1 MATVSATAPVGN
13 LNNDK
18 AAQKPS
24 SMQSSGAP
32 PVPSSAQGVLA
43 LLQEDNTELQAAAL
57 MQLKDLVEVHWMELA
72 DVLPDI
78 EALVEDQAFPQRDLA
93 AHVAS
98 RIYFHLEAFSDA
110 LKFALESGPWL
121 DLNSD
126 SLYAETILAECI
138 DEYIRHRTAEYEAE
152 TLSSIPGGPAAA
164 LATSSEDTLIAFVH
178 ACVLALFASGTSD
191 EAFRAAVERVVLA
204 QLRGASGSPGAP
216 NALGIALDAR
226 RIEEVELLLT
236 NAPDKI
242 ALLNY
247 LSMNL
252 QSLVSS
258 KRFRQE
264 VTALVTR
271 LYKEALHGI
280 GPEQQPEVYGHLCRC
295 LLLQEDIEG
304 VATILNEFMRKP
316 KTPALP
322 RPQLVA
328 YQIAFDLMD
337 LENPNL
343 MQALLRHPL
352 LSLPKPPEAAAVE
365 TAETPTPSTGVV
377 GKVAEPAQ
385 EAAAEIGTQQ
395 QQQQQRDATTAAA
408 AATAAVPAVPV
419 DNLMTVTAL
428 AAAAAEPE
436 PTGADST
443 DPYTRKLAVLRSIV
457 SGSASVDFTLQFLNR
472 KSNTDLQL
480 LDSYKNSLDARLSLL
495 HHGLLLAHALQ
506 QSGTGCDVFLRRN
519 LEWMG
524 RAANWSKYS
533 ATASIGAIHRGNVM
547 NSVKVLQTYL
557 PGAGGG
563 GASAS
568 HSEGGAL
575 YALGLIHSCLP
586 NPKIRSFI
594 LGQLRHGDNTEKEAV
609 LHGGCLGLGLTCLG
623 DAADSEA
630 YDALRTLLFL
640 DSAITGEGAA
650 LGLGLLLMGSGSP
663 SAAAELLGYAR
674 DTQHEKIGRACA
686 VALALICFQREEEA
700 SNADSLIRQCLEDS
714 DALIRYG
721 GVFCIGMAYCATGKA
736 SSQAQ
741 CKTAVERLLHRAVAD
756 VNDDVRR
763 AAVLSLG
770 FVLCGHSEELLRVMK
785 LLGGSFNPHVRY
797 GAAFALGFA
806 SAGSG
811 NAEAVQLLQALT
823 TDPTDF
829 VRQGAFIGLGL
840 LMQLQNEASCPGVT
854 AFRET
859 LQKVMKDKHEDSLAR
874 FGAVLAAGLLDA
886 GGRNVSV
893 RFFSA
898 RKVLRMHAVA
908 GVCLFAQLW
917 YSFPL
922 IYCLCLSF
930 SPSALIGLVAH
941 DELEEAAVLEEVP
954 AAEEKTQKKD
964 INESAVEVDGGV
976 PTAMAAPEE
985 TSQQQQEPQ
994 QQDRQSAEKPE
1005 KKLPNIAT
1013 LRIPCGWKIACK
1025 APDQSLFA
1033 YPPPLSAGES
1043 KTDAVK
1049 AVKAILSTT
1058 AKRNAAIRKQQEKQ
1072 EAKKTRVQGTQMDTD
1087 AFSEPFTPQSEALSL
1102 CRERSAGDSPAESVK
1117 EGGDNTV
1124 ELINPCRVLA
1134 RQEAF
1139 LKAVPSS
1146 RYRRVLGESLTGF
1159 IILDDKEPTQAE
1171 TYIEAREKA
1180 VQEKEPEPFEPFH
1193 WTG

>member
-1 MATVSATAPVGN
+1 MATVSAAAPLGN
-13 LNNDK
+13 LKNDK
-18 AAQKPS
+18 AARKSS
-24 SMQSSGAP
+24 SMQSLGAR

-57 MQLKDLVEVHWMELA
+57 MQLKDLVDVHWMELA
-72 DVLPDI
+72 DVLPDMC
-78 EALVEDQAFPQRDLA
+78 VSSQRDLA

-110 LKFALESGPWL
+110 LKFALESGSWL
-121 DLNSD
+121 DLTSD

-164 LATSSEDTLIAFVH
+164 LATSSEDAEGG
-178 ACVLALFASGTSD
+178 ASKAGTGD
-191 EAFRAAVERVVLA
+191 EAFQAAVERVVLA
-204 QLRGASGSPGAP
+204 QLRGASGGPGAP

-226 RIEEVELLLT
+226 RIKEVELLLT

-264 VTALVTR
+264 VIALVTR
-271 LYKEALHGI
+271 LYKEALHMI

-304 VATILNEFMRKP
+304 VATILNEFLRKP
-316 KTPALP
+316 KTPSLA

-343 MQALLRHPL
+343 MQALLKHPL
-352 LSLPKPPEAAAVE
+352 LSLPKQPEPAAVE
-365 TAETPTPSTGVV
+365 TTETPTPSTAVV
-377 GKVAEPAQ
+377 GEAAEPAQ
-385 EAAAEIGTQQ
+385 EAAAETGTQQ

-419 DNLMTVTAL
+419 DSFMTVTAL

-506 QSGTGCDVFLRRN
+506 QSGTGCDAFLRRN

-557 PGAGGG
+557 PGAGGSG
-563 GASAS
+563 PSAS

-663 SAAAELLGYAR
+663 TAAAELLGYAR

-686 VALALICFQREEEA
+686 
-700 SNADSLIRQCLEDS
+700 
-714 DALIRYG
+714 
-721 GVFCIGMAYCATGKA
+721 
-736 SSQAQ
+736 
-741 CKTAVERLLHRAVAD
+741 KTAVERLLHRAVAD

-770 FVLCGHSEELLRVMK
+770 FVLCGHSEEMFCMVFCEQLLRVMK

-811 NAEAVQLLQALT
+811 NAEAVQLLQSLT

-941 DELEEAAVLEEVP
+941 DETDEAAEGEEPP
-954 AAEEKTQKKD
+954 AAEEETQKKGID
-964 INESAVEVDGGV
+964 ESAIEVDGSV
-976 PTAMAAPEE
+976 PAATAAPGKA
-985 TSQQQQEPQ
+985 SRQQQEPQ
-994 QQDRQSAEKPE
+994 QQEKQPAEKPE
-1005 KKLPNIAT
+1005 KKIPNVAT

-1072 EAKKTRVQGTQMDTD
+1072 EAKKTRVQGMQMEVDILQKTRGTVHLRRRRK
-1087 AFSEPFTPQSEALSL
+1087 EVT
-1102 CRERSAGDSPAESVK
+1102 AGDSLAESTK
-1117 EGGDNTV
+1117 DAGDNTV
-1124 ELINPCRVLA
+1124 ELTNPCRVLP
-1134 RQEAF
+1134 RQEGF
-1139 LKAVPSS
+1139 LKTIPSS
-1146 RYRRVLGESLTGF
+1146 RYQRILGESLTGF

-1180 VQEKEPEPFEPFH
+1180 VEEKEPEPFEPFH

>member
-1 MATVSATAPVGN
+1 MATVSASAPVGN
-13 LNNDK
+13 MKNNDNK
-18 AAQKPS
+18 ASLKAT
-24 SMQSSGAP
+24 SMQQHSNAR

-57 MQLKDLVEVHWMELA
+57 MQLKDLVDVHWMELA

-78 EALVEDQAFPQRDLA
+78 EALVEDQSFPQRDLA

-110 LKFALESGPWL
+110 LKFALESGSWL
-121 DLNSD
+121 DLTSD
-126 SLYAETILAECI
+126 SLYTETILAECI

-152 TLSSIPGGPAAA
+152 TLSSIPGGPEAA
-164 LATSSEDTLIAFVH
+164 LATPSEDAEGGAPKT
-178 ACVLALFASGTSD
+178 GTGD
-191 EAFRAAVERVVLA
+191 EAFQAAVERVVLA
-204 QLRGASGSPGAP
+204 QLRGASGGPGAP

-226 RIEEVELLLT
+226 RIKEVELLLT

-242 ALLNY
+242 ALLN
-247 LSMNL
+247 
-252 QSLVSS
+252 
-258 KRFRQE
+258 
-264 VTALVTR
+264 
-271 LYKEALHGI
+271 GI

-304 VATILNEFMRKP
+304 VATILNDFLKKP
-316 KTPALP
+316 KTPSLP

-343 MQALLRHPL
+343 MQALLKHPL
-352 LSLPKPPEAAAVE
+352 LSLPKQQTEAAAAVE
-365 TAETPTPSTGVV
+365 TAETPTPSTVVV
-377 GKVAEPAQ
+377 GETAEPAQ
-385 EAAAEIGTQQ
+385 ETATETGTQQQQQ

-408 AATAAVPAVPV
+408 AAATAAVPAVPV
-419 DNLMTVTAL
+419 DNFVTLTAL
-428 AAAAAEPE
+428 AAAAAEHE

-506 QSGTGCDVFLRRN
+506 QSGTGCDAFLRRN

-563 GASAS
+563 GASAA

-663 SAAAELLGYAR
+663 TASMELLGYAR

-686 VALALICFQREEEA
+686 VALALICFQKEEE
-700 SNADSLIRQCLEDS
+700 
-714 DALIRYG
+714 
-721 GVFCIGMAYCATGKA
+721 
-736 SSQAQ
+736 
-741 CKTAVERLLHRAVAD
+741 KTAVERLLHRAVAD

-811 NAEAVQLLQALT
+811 NAEAVQLLQSLT

-941 DELEEAAVLEEVP
+941 DEIEEPPAGEEMTPAAAA

-964 INESAVEVDGGV
+964 IDESAIEIDGSA
-976 PTAMAAPEE
+976 PTATAAADEAP
-985 TSQQQQEPQ
+985 QQEQEPQ
-994 QQDRQSAEKPE
+994 QQDKQPAEKPE
-1005 KKLPNIAT
+1005 KKVVPNIAT

-1072 EAKKTRVQGTQMDTD
+1072 EAKKTRVQGTQMEVDILQK
-1087 AFSEPFTPQSEALSL
+1087 TPSKEGLAEGDGAAEAKTEVK
-1102 CRERSAGDSPAESVK
+1102 RERSAGDSPAESTK
-1117 EGGDNTV
+1117 DGGDNTV
-1124 ELINPCRVLA
+1124 ELTNPCRVLP

-1139 LKAVPSS
+1139 LKPLPHS
-1146 RYRRVLGESLTGF
+1146 RYQRVLGESLTGF
-1159 IILDDKEPTQAE
+1159 IILDDKEPTQTE

-1180 VQEKEPEPFEPFH
+1180 VEEKEPEPFEPFH

>member
-1 MATVSATAPVGN
+1 MATVSATAPVGSLKN
-13 LNNDK
+13 EK
-18 AAQKPS
+18 AAQKPGN
-24 SMQSSGAP
+24 MQHSEAR

-43 LLQEDNTELQAAAL
+43 LLQEDNIELQAAAL

-121 DLNSD
+121 DLTAD
-126 SLYAETILAECI
+126 SLYTETILCKRQHASCVCTAECI

-152 TLSSIPGGPAAA
+152 TLSAIPGGPAAA
-164 LATSSEDTLIAFVH
+164 LATPSEDAERG
-178 ACVLALFASGTSD
+178 APRAGMGD
-191 EAFRAAVERVVLA
+191 EAFHAAVERVVLA
-204 QLRGASGSPGAP
+204 QLRGAAGGPGAP

-264 VTALVTR
+264 VIALVTR

-280 GPEQQPEVYGHLCRC
+280 SPEQQPEVYGHLCRC
-295 LLLQEDIEG
+295 LLLQDDIEG
-304 VATILNEFMRKP
+304 VATILSEFLRKP

-343 MQALLRHPL
+343 MQALLKHPL
-352 LSLPKPPEAAAVE
+352 LSLPKPPQATPGGA
-365 TAETPTPSTGVV
+365 AETPTPSTAVV
-377 GKVAEPAQ
+377 AEAAEPAQ
-385 EAAAEIGTQQ
+385 EAVADAGSQQ
-395 QQQQQRDATTAAA
+395 QQQQQQPQQDASAAA
-408 AATAAVPAVPV
+408 AGATAAVPAVPV
-419 DNLMTVTAL
+419 DNFMTVTAL

-436 PTGADST
+436 LTGADSS

-480 LDSYKNSLDARLSLL
+480 LDLYKPEADAVVQQNSLDARLSLL

-506 QSGTGCDVFLRRN
+506 QSGTGCDTFLRRN

-557 PGAGGG
+557 PGAGGSG
-563 GASAS
+563 VPPS

-586 NPKIRSFI
+586 NPKIRTFI

-663 SAAAELLGYAR
+663 TAVAELLGYAR

-686 VALALICFQREEEA
+686 
-700 SNADSLIRQCLEDS
+700 
-714 DALIRYG
+714 
-721 GVFCIGMAYCATGKA
+721 
-736 SSQAQ
+736 
-741 CKTAVERLLHRAVAD
+741 KTAVERLLHRAVAD

-811 NAEAVQLLQALT
+811 SAEAVQLLQALT

-859 LQKVMKDKHEDSLAR
+859 LQKVMKDKHEDALAR

-941 DELEEAAVLEEVP
+941 DEAEEAAELGETP
-954 AAEEKTQKKD
+954 AAEEMTQKKD
-964 INESAVEVDGGV
+964 IDESAIEVDGGA
-976 PTAMAAPEE
+976 PTATAATEGS
-985 TSQQQQEPQ
+985 SQQQQEPQ
-994 QQDRQSAEKPE
+994 QQEKQPAEKLE
-1005 KKLPNIAT
+1005 KKPPNIAT

-1033 YPPPLSAGES
+1033 YPPPLSASES

-1072 EAKKTRVQGTQMDTD
+1072 EAKKTRVQGTQMDVDVLQKTPEPKT
-1087 AFSEPFTPQSEALSL
+1087 SEVK
-1102 CRERSAGDSPAESVK
+1102 RERSAGDSPAESTK
-1117 EGGDNTV
+1117 DGSDNT
-1124 ELINPCRVLA
+1124 
-1134 RQEAF
+1134 
-1139 LKAVPSS
+1139 
-1146 RYRRVLGESLTGF
+1146 
-1159 IILDDKEPTQAE
+1159 AE
-1171 TYIEAREKA
+1171 TYIEAREKE
-1180 VQEKEPEPFEPFH
+1180 VEEKEPEPFEPFH